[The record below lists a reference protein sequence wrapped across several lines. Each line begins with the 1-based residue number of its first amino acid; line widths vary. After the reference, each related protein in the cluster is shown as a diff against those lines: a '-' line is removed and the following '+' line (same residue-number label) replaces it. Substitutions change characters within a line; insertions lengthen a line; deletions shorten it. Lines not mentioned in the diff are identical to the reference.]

1 VPLQAI
7 ALVAIE
13 RQPPSPDNRLLFPG
27 ARGGYLD
34 LPNFRDHHR
43 KPAQRG
49 TITPT
54 RDAKAGDGET

>member
-7 ALVAIE
+7 ALDAIE
-13 RQPPSPDNRLLFPG
+13 RQPPSPNNRLLFPG

-34 LPNFRDHHR
+34 LPNFRDHHW

-49 TITPT
+49 
-54 RDAKAGDGET
+54 RSHRRQMRRE